1 MTAARVRTA
10 RVPDRPAFR
19 LMLIVLAAACG
30 WPGALAQTVVPAGR
44 RPIEPAQGSHPPP
57 DLSFRHLTTE
67 DGLSQDHVVA
77 ILQDHRGFMW
87 FATGEGLNRYDG
99 NSFVVYKNDPS
110 DPGSLSHNFIRD
122 VFEDAQGYLW
132 VAAYPAINKFDPRTE
147 RSTRY
152 RHDPNNPKSF
162 SDDSVE
168 SITSDSRGH
177 LWFATANTGLDKF
190 DPATETFTN
199 YRNDTDGRFVGRVR
213 RVIEDRRGEIWFVA
227 DRGFFHLN
235 PQTGQI
241 ARPPGMI
248 KGFAAI
254 YLYEDEAGD
263 FWMLAS
269 APNVGLVKYQRQARR
284 VVEYRLAAGATILDS
299 STLLDDGG
307 KGFWVPSSA
316 GLFYFDRQ
324 TERFTRHFRHDD
336 ADSTSLS
343 DNGVVSIYRDRSG
356 VLWVATANG
365 GLNVIDLRQRQFRNH
380 TSRSA
385 GHDRLSPGKVSAI
398 HEDAD
403 GVLWL
408 GFFPRALDRFDRK
421 TGRITHYVPGT
432 DGSNRLAKGS
442 ELNSIF
448 KDERGHLW
456 VGGLG
461 AGLDRF
467 DERTGRFKHY
477 AHDPA
482 DPHSLMTDDV
492 ICIYGDRS
500 GELWV
505 GQFGGVSR
513 FDPAT
518 ERFTNYRLGAD
529 ESASLAYS
537 VSAIQRDRSG
547 TLWVGTWGGILSRFD
562 EKANTFVH
570 HTVDRDDPRKL
581 QGGSIGAIHEDSKG
595 TLWLAAG
602 LGLYR
607 FDRKNEVFS
616 RYTESDG
623 LPNNDLMG
631 ILEDTA
637 GMLWIS
643 SKKGISRFDPPTG
656 TFKNYDVLDGVGGHD
671 FSRSCYQR
679 GRNGEMFFCGNDGI
693 TAFVPEDIQDNPYV
707 PPVVLTSFTIF
718 NEPVLIGADSV
729 LKRAIPYAESLTLPY
744 ESNVF
749 SLEFAAL
756 SYANS
761 HKNRY
766 RYRLE
771 GFDPGWNEADSKHRV
786 ATYTNLN
793 PGHYVFRVR
802 GSNSDGIWNE
812 DGVSLPIVITP
823 PWWRTTTFRAGALAV
838 LLGVLWAAY
847 RYRIR
852 QVQHAFELTL
862 DARVGE
868 RTRIARELHDTLL
881 QSFHGLLL
889 RFQTASYLLPDR
901 PAEAKEKLDGAIAHA
916 AKAITEGRDAVQ
928 GIRAS
933 TVERNDLPVAIR
945 TVGDELAT
953 DASVSPPPAFRVGV
967 EGQPRDLHPILRDE
981 IYKIA
986 GEALRNAF
994 RHGHAGLVEVEIR
1007 YDDDEFRL
1015 RVRDDGKGIDP
1026 EVLAAQGIEGHYGLR
1041 GMPERAAVIGGNL
1054 TVWSEV
1060 GAGTEVELRLPAGT
1074 AYATSARRSWWSRR
1088 FAAKAPADVKGDAS

>member
-1 MTAARVRTA
+1 
-10 RVPDRPAFR
+10 
-19 LMLIVLAAACG
+19 MLIVLVAICG
-30 WPGALAQTVVPAGR
+30 WEGTLAQNVVPDGR
-44 RPIEPAQGSHPPP
+44 PTIEPAQGSHPPP

-67 DGLSQDHVVA
+67 QGLSQDDVVA

-99 NSFVVYKNDPS
+99 NAFVVYKNDPS

-132 VAAYPAINKFDPRTE
+132 VAAYPVINKFDPRTE

-152 RHDPNNPKSF
+152 RHDPHNPKSF
-162 SDDSVE
+162 SGDSVE

-177 LWFATANTGLDKF
+177 LWFATADTGLDRF

-199 YRNDTDGRFVGRVR
+199 YRNDSDGRFVGRVR
-213 RVIEDRRGEIWFVA
+213 RVIEDSRGDIWFVA

-235 PQTGQI
+235 PETGRI
-241 ARPPGMI
+241 TRPPGTI
-248 KGFAAI
+248 EGFAAI
-254 YLYEDEAGD
+254 YLYEDGAGD

-269 APNVGLVKYQRQARR
+269 SPNVGLVKYQRQAGR
-284 VVEYRLAAGATILDS
+284 VVEYPLGAGATMLDS

-307 KGFWVPSSA
+307 QGFWVPSSV
-316 GLFYFDRQ
+316 GLFYFDRR

-336 ADSTSLS
+336 ADPTSIS

-356 VLWVATANG
+356 LLWVATANR
-365 GLNVIDLRQRQFRNH
+365 GLNVIDLRQRQFRNY
-380 TSRSA
+380 TARS
-385 GHDRLSPGKVSAI
+385 GGSDRLSPGKVSAI
-398 HEDAD
+398 HEDSD

-432 DGSNRLAKGS
+432 NSINSLAKGS
-442 ELNSIF
+442 ELNSILE
-448 KDERGHLW
+448 DERGHLW

-467 DERTGRFKHY
+467 DEGSGHFKHY

-482 DPHSLMTDDV
+482 DPNSLMTDDV
-492 ICIYGDRS
+492 ICIYADPG
-500 GELWV
+500 GQLWV

-518 ERFTNYRLGAD
+518 DRFTNYRPGPD

-537 VSAIQRDRSG
+537 VSAIHRDRSG

-562 EKANTFVH
+562 ELTNTFVH
-570 HTVDRDDPRKL
+570 YTPDRDDPRKL

-607 FDRKNEVFS
+607 FDRKSEVFT

-637 GMLWIS
+637 GRLWIS

-656 TFKNYDVLDGVGGHD
+656 TFKNYDVSDGVRGND

-679 GRNGEMFFCGNDGI
+679 GRKGEMFFCGNEGI
-693 TAFVPEDIQDNPYV
+693 TTFVPEDIHDNPYV

-718 NEPVLIGADSV
+718 NKPVPIGADSV
-729 LKRAIPYAESLTLPY
+729 LKRAIPYAESLTMSY

-771 GFDPGWNEADSKHRV
+771 GFDPGWNEVDSKHRM

-812 DGVSLPIVITP
+812 EGVSLPIVITP
-823 PWWRTTTFRAGALAV
+823 PWWRTHTFRAGAVV
-838 LLGVLWAAY
+838 LLLALLWATY
-847 RYRIR
+847 QYRIR
-852 QVQHAFELTL
+852 QVQHAFEATL

-881 QSFHGLLL
+881 QGFHGLLL
-889 RFQTASYLLPDR
+889 RLQTASYLLAEQ
-901 PAEAKEKLDGAIAHA
+901 PADGKAILDSAIRQA

-928 GIRAS
+928 GLRAS
-933 TVERNDLPVAIR
+933 TVEGNDLAMAIR
-945 TVGDELAT
+945 TLGDEFAT
-953 DASVSPPPAFRVGV
+953 DPKSPTPFFTVGV
-967 EGQPRDLHPILRDE
+967 EGEPRDLHPIIRDE

-986 GEALRNAF
+986 AEALRNAF
-994 RHGHAGLVEVEIR
+994 RHAQAGRVEVEIR
-1007 YDDDEFRL
+1007 YGSDEFRL
-1015 RVRDDGKGIDP
+1015 RVRDDGKGIDKT
-1026 EVLAAQGIEGHYGLR
+1026 VLAVHGVEGHYGLR
-1041 GMPERAAVIGGNL
+1041 GMPERAALIGGKL
-1054 TVWSEV
+1054 AVWSEV
-1060 GAGTEVELRLPAGT
+1060 GEGTEVELSIPAR
-1074 AYATSARRSWWSRR
+1074 AVYATAAARSWWSRA
-1088 FAAKAPADVKGDAS
+1088 FASKTRAHVERGGS